1 MYEDSYDLAGRILF
15 DMFLTSRLVV
25 DTGMNTLGWSRKK
38 AMDYLR
44 ANTDRSDSEIETE
57 TLRYSC
63 DIPAQALAYKMG
75 SRKLWELRDKAQK
88 ALGSRF
94 DIRRFHDA
102 LLGSGAMPLD
112 ILEKHVD
119 WFIAQEK
126 ARK

>member
-1 MYEDSYDLAGRILF
+1 
-15 DMFLTSRLVV
+15 VV